1 MGREER
7 ENKPKYW
14 FFNIEL
20 GIVQTLNRMC
30 DIQTKTNN
38 VYKTQKP
45 EKYDKLII
53 GQLFYKM
60 HYGKYSINIIIHI
73 HLQNNLTLCV

>member
-1 MGREER
+1 MSH
-7 ENKPKYW
+7 
-14 FFNIEL
+14 
-20 GIVQTLNRMC
+20 
-30 DIQTKTNN
+30 IQTKTNN

-60 HYGKYSINIIIHI
+60 HYGKYSINTHYYTYTSSEQSYHVCIV
-73 HLQNNLTLCV
+73 LFPVY